1 MQTPLFNSS
10 EERYERFLMACEGAG
25 FKPSD
30 EFLKWLND
38 NNFFTAPASTKY
50 HGAYEGGLFDHCFV
64 VAGRL
69 QKLTEKLDLHWQR
82 PESPFIV
89 GMFHDLC
96 KCDQY
101 VKVAGARLNGSDT
114 IVMGDGL
121 FHYEY
126 NPNTILKEHG
136 AKSVMILSQH
146 LQLTEEEV
154 LCVRYHMGPYE
165 KEEWSELD
173 QAIKKYPN
181 IYYTHAADMIASKV
195 DNV

>member
-10 EERYERFLMACEGAG
+10 EERYEHFLMACEGAG
-25 FKPSD
+25 FEPGGK
-30 EFLKWLND
+30 FLKWLND

-69 QKLTEKLDLHWQR
+69 QELTEKLDLHWQR

-101 VKVAGARLNGSDT
+101 VKTAGARMNGTDT
-114 IVMGDGL
+114 ILMGDGL

-154 LCVRYHMGPYE
+154 LCIRYHMGPYE
-165 KEEWSELD
+165 KEELREFD
-173 QAIKKYPN
+173 AAIKHYEN
-181 IYYTHAADMIASKV
+181 VYWTHAADMVASKV
-195 DNV
+195 DGV